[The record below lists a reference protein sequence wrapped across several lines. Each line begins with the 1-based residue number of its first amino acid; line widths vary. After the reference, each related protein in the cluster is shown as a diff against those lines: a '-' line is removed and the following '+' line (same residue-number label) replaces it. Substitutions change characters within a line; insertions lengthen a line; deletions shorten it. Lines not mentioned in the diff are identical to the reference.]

1 MRIYVF
7 IICLF
12 CGVVSGVLYDVL
24 YVARVSV
31 CGLNRSAYTAKDK
44 IFIAVADILYC
55 LAFTAGFIF
64 VSVMFDFEAFRPYM
78 FLGCVLGA
86 LLYLKSFHEII
97 AFFVNKVYNGMVIRY
112 GKLKERKVGR
122 AKEKQ
127 NRRGSHGKR
136 NTSHRHTRGSAH
148 LSDG

>member
-97 AFFVNKVYNGMVIRY
+97 AFFVNKVYNGMVIKY

-136 NTSHRHTRGSAH
+136 NTSDRHTRGCAH

>member
-97 AFFVNKVYNGMVIRY
+97 AFFVNKVYNGMVIKY
-112 GKLKERKVGR
+112 GKLKESKVGR
-122 AKEKQ
+122 AKENQ

-136 NTSHRHTRGSAH
+136 NTSDRHTRGSAH

>member
-1 MRIYVF
+1 MRIFIF

-31 CGLNRSAYTAKDK
+31 CGLNRSAYTVKDK
-44 IFIAVADILYC
+44 IFIIIADILYC

-64 VSVMFDFEAFRPYM
+64 VSVMFGFEAFRLYM

-86 LLYLKSFHEII
+86 ALYLKSFHEII
-97 AFFVNKVYNGMVIRY
+97 AFFVNKVYNRY
-112 GKLKERKVGR
+112 RSLLKERKVGR
-122 AKEKQ
+122 AKKEQ
-127 NRRGSHGKR
+127 NGRRSDGKR
-136 NTSHRHTRGSAH
+136 ITAHRHIGRRAH